1 MTEPDP
7 ITAEIEGLRQTAR
20 KLASR
25 ASQAKL
31 DLHDLAED
39 LPIDWERIPEVS
51 QRAYETQAALAEA
64 RASLATA
71 EEQCG
76 PGEGG

>member
-1 MTEPDP
+1 VAEPDP
-7 ITAEIEGLRQTAR
+7 VTDVDELRVAAR

-39 LPIDWERIPEVS
+39 LPIGWERIPEVA
-51 QRAYETQAALAEA
+51 QRAYDAQAALAEA
-64 RASLATA
+64 RARLTAA
-71 EEQCG
+71 EEAT
-76 PGEGG
+76 P